1 MKYIDYVQLNFFQR
15 FWYKLKLFFKNLP
28 RNIVKFFSAIG
39 RFFKKIGI
47 AIGKGCAGFVTRF
60 IKGDWATKLS
70 YLIMGFG
77 NIVRG
82 QIVKG
87 CIFLATE
94 VLYILF
100 IVTFGIQYLSKF
112 GTLGTRASE
121 TLYRN
126 PKTGETISFDN
137 TWTPEAMRAEV
148 RANYKG
154 YRKAGEQIY
163 DNSMLILL
171 FGVLTIIIT
180 VIFIIVYV
188 RNTKSAYKAQQD
200 VAAGIK
206 PIGFK
211 EESKQFLDSKFHVT
225 LLAFP
230 TLTIS
235 VFTILPLIFMILIAF
250 TNFDHAHHETA
261 QLFSWV
267 GLDTFRQVFDVSG
280 AKNFGKTFLE
290 LTKWTLIWAVFA
302 TVLNYILGMVVAL
315 MINKK
320 GIKLKA
326 LWRTLFVVTI
336 AVPQF
341 VSLLLMSQMLNQN
354 DGVINHILVDILHI
368 LPEPVDFLAAS
379 ADNMWVSRITV
390 IVVNCWV
397 GIPYTILIT
406 SGILMNIPADL
417 YESATID
424 GAGPVKSFFK
434 ITLPY
439 MLFVT
444 TPYLI
449 TSFVGN
455 INNFNVIYL
464 LVGDKTSNDLA
475 NAGYTDLLVTWL
487 FRLTMSEK
495 DYNIAAAIGI
505 LVFVVC
511 ATVSLLTFNLTKSAK
526 NEEEFS

>member
-1 MKYIDYVQLNFFQR
+1 MKYIDYIQLNIFQK
-15 FWYKLKLFFKNLP
+15 FWYRLKNIIVNLPKNLM
-28 RNIVKFFSAIG
+28 KFFMIIG
-39 RFFKKIGI
+39 RFFKKIGLG
-47 AIGKGCAGFVTRF
+47 IGKGFAGYITRF
-60 IKGDWATKLS
+60 IKGDWATKIS
-70 YLIMGFG
+70 YVIMGFG
-77 NIVRG
+77 NVMKG
-82 QIVKG
+82 QIAKG
-87 CIFLATE
+87 CLFLASE
-94 VLYILF
+94 VLYIVF
-100 IVTFGIQYLSKF
+100 MVTFGWHYLTKF
-112 GTLGTRASE
+112 GTLGTVA
-121 TLYRN
+121 
-126 PKTGETISFDN
+126 PGGKVWD
-137 TWTPEAMRAEV
+137 EAKGRWVKATEV
-148 RANYKG
+148 
-154 YRKAGEQIY
+154 

-171 FGVLTIIIT
+171 FGVMVIVIT
-180 VIFIIVYV
+180 VIFFIVYIAS
-188 RNTKSAYKAQQD
+188 TKSAYKAQQQR
-200 VAAGIK
+200 AAGIK
-206 PIGFK
+206 PDSFATEAK
-211 EESKQFLDSKFHVT
+211 AFLDSKFHIT

-250 TNFDHAHHETA
+250 TNFDHNHNELAN
-261 QLFSWV
+261 LFTWT
-267 GLDTFRQVFDVSG
+267 GFDTFGQVFAASG
-280 AKNFGKTFLE
+280 SSKVGKTFLE
-290 LTKWTLIWAVFA
+290 LTGWTLIWAVFA
-302 TVLNYILGMVVAL
+302 TVLNYILGMVFAL

-326 LWRTLFVVTI
+326 LWRTLFVITI

-354 DGVINHILVDILHI
+354 DGAINVLLCDTLHVI
-368 LPEPVDFLAAS
+368 PEHVAFLNGNLS
-379 ADNMWVSRITV
+379 MWTARITV
-390 IVVNCWV
+390 IIVNCWV

-449 TSFVGN
+449 TSFIGN

-464 LVGDKTSNDLA
+464 LVGSETNRDLYQ
-475 NAGYTDLLVTWL
+475 AGHTDLLVTWL
-487 FRLTMSEK
+487 FRLTMTQK
-495 DYNIAAAIGI
+495 DYNLAAAIGI
-505 LVFVVC
+505 LVFIVC

>member
-1 MKYIDYVQLNFFQR
+1 MKYIDYVQLNPFQKIG
-15 FWYKLKLFFKNLP
+15 YNLGKFFKALP
-28 RNIVKFFSAIG
+28 SNIVKFFLIIG
-39 RFFKKIGI
+39 RFFKRIGVG
-47 AIGKGCAGFVTRF
+47 IGKGVGGYFSRFVR
-60 IKGDWATKLS
+60 GDWATKLS
-70 YLIMGFG
+70 YIIMGFG

-82 QIVKG
+82 QIIKG
-87 CIFLATE
+87 FLFLAAE

-100 IVTFGIQYLSKF
+100 MISFGWSYLAKF
-112 GTLGTRASE
+112 PTLGTVEPGTRALNPE
-121 TLYRN
+121 TGRMVKV
-126 PKTGETISFDN
+126 PG
-137 TWTPEAMRAEV
+137 
-148 RANYKG
+148 
-154 YRKAGEQIY
+154 

-171 FGVLTIIIT
+171 YGVM
-180 VIFIIVYV
+180 IIVVTFIFLFLYIS
-188 RNTKSAYKAQQD
+188 NTKSAYKTQQQ
-200 VAAGIK
+200 VAAGEK
-206 PIGFK
+206 PAKFIAEVKDLFDG
-211 EESKQFLDSKFHVT
+211 KFHVT
-225 LLAFP
+225 LLSFP

-250 TNFDHAHHETA
+250 TNYDSNHNELAH
-261 QLFSWV
+261 LFTWV
-267 GLDTFRQVFDVSG
+267 GFDTFGEVFATAGKASM
-280 AKNFGKTFLE
+280 GKTFLE
-290 LTKWTLIWAVFA
+290 LTEWTLIWAVFA

-326 LWRTLFVVTI
+326 LWRTLFVVTV

-341 VSLLLMSQMLNQN
+341 VSLLLMSQMLNVN
-354 DGVINHILVDILHI
+354 DGAINTLLCEVLHLTPQHI
-368 LPEPVDFLAAS
+368 DFLGGDPLVA
-379 ADNMWVSRITV
+379 RITV

-424 GAGPVKSFFK
+424 GAGPVRSFFS

-464 LVGDKTSNDLA
+464 LTSNLQNSNDLYK
-475 NAGYTDLLVTWL
+475 AGHTDLLVTWL
-487 FRLTMSEK
+487 FKLTMTEH
-495 DYNIAAAIGI
+495 DYNLAAAIGI
-505 LVFVVC
+505 LVFIVC

>member
-1 MKYIDYVQLNFFQR
+1 MKYIDYVQLNPFQKIGYNLKQFFV
-15 FWYKLKLFFKNLP
+15 KLPSNLVKIFK
-28 RNIVKFFSAIG
+28 AIG
-39 RFFKKIGI
+39 MFFVRIGKS
-47 AIGKGCAGFVTRF
+47 IGKGCAGYVTRF
-60 IKGDWATKLS
+60 IRGDWATKLS
-70 YLIMGFG
+70 YLIMGTG

-82 QIVKG
+82 QVIKG
-87 CIFLATE
+87 LIFLATE

-100 IVTFGIQYLSKF
+100 MVSFGWFYLAKF
-112 GTLGTRASE
+112 PTLGTVEPGGRA
-121 TLYRN
+121 
-126 PKTGETISFDN
+126 PDPVTGR
-137 TWTPEAMRAEV
+137 MV
-148 RANYKG
+148 KVKG
-154 YRKAGEQIY
+154 

-171 FGVLTIIIT
+171 YGVLVIVVT
-180 VIFIIVYV
+180 VIFIVIYV
-188 RNTKSAYKAQQD
+188 ANTKSAYKTQQQ
-200 VAAGIK
+200 VASGEK
-206 PIGFK
+206 PAKFGTEMK
-211 EESKQFLDSKFHVT
+211 AFLDSKFHVT

-250 TNFDHAHHETA
+250 TNFDSEHNELAH
-261 QLFSWV
+261 LFHWV
-267 GLDTFRQVFDVSG
+267 GFDTFGQVFEATGKASM
-280 AKNFGKTFLE
+280 GKTFLE
-290 LTKWTLIWAVFA
+290 LTGWTIIWAIFA
-302 TVLNYILGMVVAL
+302 TILNYILGMVVAL

-341 VSLLLMSQMLNQN
+341 VSLLLMSQMLNLN
-354 DGVINHILVDILHI
+354 DGAINTLLCDVLHI
-368 LPEPVDFLAAS
+368 IPQHVDFLNS
-379 ADNMWVSRITV
+379 NADPLLSKVTV

-464 LVGDKTSNDLA
+464 LIGEQTASDLYK
-475 NAGYTDLLVTWL
+475 AGHTDLLVTWL
-487 FRLTMSEK
+487 FRLTMTEK
-495 DYNIAAAIGI
+495 DYNLAAAIGI
-505 LVFVVC
+505 LVFIVC
-511 ATVSLLTFNLTKSAK
+511 ATISLLTFNLTKSAK